1 MITAEM
7 FAPLV
12 DAAKEFVPIALGA
25 GVGVFVVVWG
35 AKKGFNFV
43 KSMVK

>member
-1 MITAEM
+1 MITADM

-12 DAAKEFVPIALGA
+12 DAAKQFVPIALGA
-25 GVGVFVVVWG
+25 GVSVYVVTWG